1 MCSVAPQGK
10 GNGGST
16 WSSLCLKEHKHKRGG
31 KKKKKKVLFVTKGMK
46 DHSLNQLLHYNTD
59 QSYSSYSWHETEM
72 TSNEGV
78 EAVLITSKLHS
89 LACGA
94 PPQPRAELLRAS
106 AKGPSYDPQ
115 RCCPNR
121 RASFTFP
128 NNLSQKCF
136 ASTRSWPQ
144 LCAKISPRRWG
155 NVYHHNTEIWEPR
168 WSSFFWGEGQERDLP
183 FSLQRPCHQKNQ
195 SPDKLQVTKSI
206 MQHKEFLFDLQFSHL
221 LRYIIV
227 FSQLE
232 QSLFARFETCNVFTQ
247 IPFPSF
253 QSSKICLWL
262 SPQ

>member
-31 KKKKKKVLFVTKGMK
+31 KKKKRYC
-46 DHSLNQLLHYNTD
+46 LLQRAWKITLWINSCTILQTSPTRPTHG
-59 QSYSSYSWHETEM
+59 M

-78 EAVLITSKLHS
+78 EAVLISSKLHS
-89 LACGA
+89 SACGA

-121 RASFTFP
+121 RASLTFP

-136 ASTRSWPQ
+136 ASTRSQPQ
-144 LCAKISPRRWG
+144 LCAKISPKRWG
-155 NVYHHNTEIWEPR
+155 NVYHHNTEIWEPGG
-168 WSSFFWGEGQERDLP
+168 SSFFWGEGEEQDLP
-183 FSLQRPCHQKNQ
+183 FSLQRPCHQENQ

-206 MQHKEFLFDLQFSHL
+206 MQHKEFLSDLQFSHL
-221 LRYIIV
+221 LRCIIV

-232 QSLFARFETCNVFTQ
+232 QSLFAGFETCNVFTQ